1 MPGPESTRP
10 CRRREALALAL
21 LSVALPGCVI
31 APPAAPALQWVRLP
45 ATAQDA
51 APPATRPGQ
60 TEVWQLMT
68 PLALPGHLDRD
79 ALLVP
84 QGDTGLVPMP
94 GVRWAEP
101 LRDAVPR
108 LLRDDLS
115 RLLGTPVW
123 QAPLPPGLRPTRQ
136 LRVELL
142 AFELQPGGE
151 AVVARARWSVAMPQA
166 VGTAPMSG
174 EVTVNAAVGGAGAQ
188 SVVRAHREALWRL
201 ARQIAAQG
209 AG

>member
-1 MPGPESTRP
+1 MPGTERHGP
-10 CRRREALALAL
+10 RRRQAVPALAL
-21 LSVALPGCVI
+21 LACALAGCVI
-31 APPAAPALQWVRLP
+31 APPAAPPLQWVRLP
-45 ATAQDA
+45 AA
-51 APPATRPGQ
+51 AEGAAMPASRPAAI
-60 TEVWQLMT
+60 EVWQLMA

-84 QGDTGLVPMP
+84 QGATGLVPMP

-108 LLRDDLS
+108 LLHDDLS

-136 LRVELL
+136 LRIELL

-151 AVVARARWSVAMPQA
+151 AVVARARWSVATPQA
-166 VGTAPMSG
+166 AGAAPRSG
-174 EVTVNAAVGGAGAQ
+174 EVSVRAPAGGTGAEP
-188 SVVRAHREALWRL
+188 VVQAHREALWLL
-201 ARQIAAQG
+201 AREVASRAAD
-209 AG
+209 

>member
-1 MPGPESTRP
+1 MPGPESPRP
-10 CRRREALALAL
+10 CRRREALALTL
-21 LSVALPGCVI
+21 LAAALPGCVI
-31 APPAAPALQWVRLP
+31 APPAAPSLQWVRLP
-45 ATAQDA
+45 ASAEAAA
-51 APPATRPGQ
+51 APAPRPSRV
-60 TEVWQLMT
+60 EVWQLMT

-142 AFELQPGGE
+142 AFELQPGSE
-151 AVVARARWSVAMPQA
+151 AVVARARWSVATPQA
-166 VGTAPMSG
+166 AGTPPLAG
-174 EVTVNAAVGGAGAQ
+174 EVSVSAAVGGAGAQ
-188 SVVRAHREALWRL
+188 AVVRAHREALWRL
-201 ARQIAAQG
+201 AREITAQAAG
-209 AG
+209 